1 MFIFVLIV
9 VDTYLLVKFHG
20 EYLENNG
27 NINYIDQKTI
37 SNITLMICVESRKSQ
52 VQVNTCV
59 CCKSSRVGR
68 SILTNIFL
76 VSSTS
81 ILEPNLKVFTL
92 LSNVIEKK
100 KCFVKRAPTSLV
112 IDNIL
117 IRYRAQWCVMDRRLK
132 WEFREV
138 KVKPIKDVVF

>member
-1 MFIFVLIV
+1 MLIV

-59 CCKSSRVGR
+59 CCKSSRVG
-68 SILTNIFL
+68 SSVLTNVFL

-112 IDNIL
+112 IDNIS
-117 IRYRAQWCVMDRRLK
+117 IRYRAQWCVMDRRSK
-132 WEFREV
+132 
-138 KVKPIKDVVF
+138 